1 MRYPKHIFNELQVKF
16 KGEKAKVKMRLWAWV
31 GNVTCKKD
39 KFVGLQG
46 QTRILDYFFYLFK
59 VVNDMSFIFLFF

>member
-39 KFVGLQG
+39 KYVGLQG
-46 QTRILDYFFYLFK
+46 QTRISDF
-59 VVNDMSFIFLFF
+59 FLFV

>member
-1 MRYPKHIFNELQVKF
+1 MNF
-16 KGEKAKVKMRLWAWV
+16 KLNLRAKKAKVKMRLRAWV

-46 QTRILDYFFYLFK
+46 QTRILDFF
-59 VVNDMSFIFLFF
+59 FICLKW